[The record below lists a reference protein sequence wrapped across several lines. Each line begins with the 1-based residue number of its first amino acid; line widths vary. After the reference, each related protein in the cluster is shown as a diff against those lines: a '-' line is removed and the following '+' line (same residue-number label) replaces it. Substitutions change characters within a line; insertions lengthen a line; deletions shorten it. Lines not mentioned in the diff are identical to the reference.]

1 MRFIIYSSVFY
12 ISSLRVAVSF
22 LRNILRYWAPWDSLV
37 TAKNKM
43 SERKVLNVSDKS
55 LISFVF
61 GFVSDALNSQRG
73 DLNYC

>member
-1 MRFIIYSSVFY
+1 
-12 ISSLRVAVSF
+12 
-22 LRNILRYWAPWDSLV
+22 
-37 TAKNKM
+37 M
-43 SERKVLNVSDKS
+43 SERKVLNVSQKK

>member
-1 MRFIIYSSVFY
+1 
-12 ISSLRVAVSF
+12 
-22 LRNILRYWAPWDSLV
+22 
-37 TAKNKM
+37 M
-43 SERKVLNVSDKS
+43 SERKVLNVSQEK